1 MDWPIPHRRQG
12 VGSAS
17 QSRKGAN
24 SAPERASPTKL
35 RTGFQFLTKD
45 FLRFWT
51 VDIYQEGRSQRS
63 APEKTHMA
71 HLRQCTQETKW
82 LGRGG
87 DKMHH
92 TKGECAH
99 QASGH
104 LSCSDLGRAQNAGP
118 TKSAPLWST
127 QEPEPEQL
135 RPGKCMQPSAHFRQF
150 PCRATWSLSSMDGKT
165 HTP

>member
-1 MDWPIPHRRQG
+1 
-12 VGSAS
+12 
-17 QSRKGAN
+17 
-24 SAPERASPTKL
+24 
-35 RTGFQFLTKD
+35 
-45 FLRFWT
+45 
-51 VDIYQEGRSQRS
+51 
-63 APEKTHMA
+63 MA

-104 LSCSDLGRAQNAGP
+104 LSCSDLGRAQNADP

-150 PCRATWSLSSMDGKT
+150 PYRATWTLSNVNWEST
-165 HTP
+165 HTVSGGKPSVVETLQALPTHTTDICWQDSSLPTARLNK